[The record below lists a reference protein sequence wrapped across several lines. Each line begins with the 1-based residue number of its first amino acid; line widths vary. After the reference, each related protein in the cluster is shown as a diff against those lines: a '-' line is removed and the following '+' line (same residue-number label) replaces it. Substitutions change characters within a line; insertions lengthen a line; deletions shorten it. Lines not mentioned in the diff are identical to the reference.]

1 MRLNNYLEAQSVLA
15 ADVEGPSLKVRRVLD
30 VGPDEAAFIVVGV
43 AATALNIDKPDEVD
57 GSGATATTS
66 ASSQQIHK
74 G

>member
-15 ADVEGPSLKVRRVLD
+15 ADVEGPSLKVQRVLD
-30 VGPDEAAFIVVGV
+30 ACPDEAACIVVGV
-43 AATALNIDKPDEVD
+43 AATTLNIDIPDEVD